1 MAWYS
6 ILPSHLTIY
15 ETWIIRAFIILA
27 IINIA
32 PWILAILYD
41 LLYYIFRRIWHEIPI
56 WGGRARGEHR
66 PRAPSLR
73 DRNRRMSFRDIV
85 TGGPGTNPGASGSG
99 HDVDA
104 TSGEYR
110 RGARGARHQKSL
122 STQSIEE
129 ESIEDEKGDSST

>member
-6 ILPSHLTIY
+6 ILPSHLTVY

-32 PWILAILYD
+32 PWILALLYD

-85 TGGPGTNPGASGSG
+85 TGGSSGSG
-99 HDVDA
+99 DQNTNDGA
-104 TSGEYR
+104 GEFR
-110 RGARGARHQKSL
+110 RRSARHQKSL
-122 STQSIEE
+122 SSQSIEE
-129 ESIEDEKGDSST
+129 EGEDDVDGDIPTR

>member
-6 ILPSHLTIY
+6 ILPSHLTVY
-15 ETWIIRAFIILA
+15 ETWIIRAFLILA

-41 LLYYIFRRIWHEIPI
+41 LLYYIFRRMWHEIPF

-85 TGGPGTNPGASGSG
+85 TGGASGSSG
-99 HDVDA
+99 QD
-104 TSGEYR
+104 TNESSGEPR
-110 RGARGARHQKSL
+110 RRASRHQKSL
-122 STQSIEE
+122 SSQSIEE
-129 ESIEDEKGDSST
+129 EKEEDSHGTTQT